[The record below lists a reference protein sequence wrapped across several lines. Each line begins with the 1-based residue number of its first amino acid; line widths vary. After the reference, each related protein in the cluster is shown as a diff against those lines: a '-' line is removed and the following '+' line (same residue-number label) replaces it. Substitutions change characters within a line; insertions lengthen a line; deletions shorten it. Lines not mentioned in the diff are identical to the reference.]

1 MQGEQP
7 CCMTQI
13 DGRPM
18 STSNSSLF
26 SEEARLL
33 EGNGRQV
40 VSEIGPL
47 FSDERLQ
54 QVTTQDERMRLARE
68 LHDGVLQSLMAA
80 VLQLE
85 TVSRLI
91 ETDPNA
97 AKVRLSDVQRMI
109 GQEQRELRAWTERLD
124 SAVPLLSTTGA
135 DLAAALG
142 TLRQRLSMRWGL
154 RVELTVA
161 IRGTVSRVLGDEI
174 CRIVQEA
181 LNNVGR
187 HARAGVAHVSIRL
200 GRGPYPMRIAVADNG
215 CGFPFRGRFDLA
227 DLTTRQIGP
236 KSLRERVAS
245 LGGELILTSELS
257 GSRLEISLP
266 LVEHPGRS

>member
-1 MQGEQP
+1 
-7 CCMTQI
+7 MT
-13 DGRPM
+13 
-18 STSNSSLF
+18 TSNSSLF
-26 SEEARLL
+26 SEEARML
-33 EGNGRQV
+33 EVNGHRV
-40 VSEIGPL
+40 ISEIGPL
-47 FSDERLQ
+47 SSDERLQ
-54 QVTTQDERMRLARE
+54 RVATHDERMRLARE
-68 LHDGVLQSLMAA
+68 MHDGVLQSLMAA

-109 GQEQRELRAWTERLD
+109 GEEQRELRAWTERLD
-124 SAVPLLSTTGA
+124 SAMPLLSATAA

-142 TLRQRLSMRWGL
+142 TLRQRLRMRWGL
-154 RVELTVA
+154 RVELTVD

-174 CRIVQEA
+174 YRIVQEA
-181 LNNVGR
+181 LNNAGR
-187 HARAGVAHVSIRL
+187 HARASVAHVGIRL
-200 GRGPYPMRIAVADNG
+200 ARGRNPMRIAVADDG

-227 DLTTRQIGP
+227 DLTAKQIGP

-266 LVEHPGRS
+266 LVEHPRRSPARNSASM